1 MSFQAFMHD
10 PKAYCNIHEIQLNG
24 SANNLVPVC
33 ITRAAPVAN
42 AAHGTSIQYTHVAGA
57 GVTMQQAGQAG
68 AKTSWAAPTM
78 GGVTKIALSTVRLSN
93 KRSVTYSAVAGAATP
108 TLRILPWSG
117 TDVTFMQLDAAAD
130 FAVTGPLTGCTVS
143 VVRDGAGALWFFH
156 ANFAGGGG
164 MAAVN
169 HATKRQ
175 MIQNA
180 GATVGIPAAANYFY
194 CEYGPGHD
202 YNGLGFVWG
211 RERGGGN
218 WKFYVHAIKPATVLG
233 NATQDRKWADL

>member
-10 PKAYCNIHEIQLNG
+10 PKGYCGIHEMQLNG
-24 SANNLVPVC
+24 SGANLVPAA

-42 AAHGTSIQYTHVAGA
+42 AAHGTSIQYTHIGN
-57 GVTMQQAGQAG
+57 VTMNLAVQAGD
-68 AKTSWAAPTM
+68 KTSWAAPSVAGM
-78 GGVTKIALSTVRLSN
+78 GRIALSTVRLMN
-93 KRSVTYSAVAGAATP
+93 KRSVTYVPAVGGAFP
-108 TLRILPWSG
+108 NLRILPWSG
-117 TDVTFMQLDAAAD
+117 TDVTFMQLNGGAD

-143 VVRDGAGALWFFH
+143 VVRHAGALWFFH

-180 GATVGIPAAANYFY
+180 GALVGIPVGANYVY
-194 CEYGPGHD
+194 CEYGPGHT

-211 RERGGGN
+211 RERGGGV
-218 WKFYVHAIKPATVLG
+218 WKFYVHAIQPAAVFG
-233 NATQDRKWADL
+233 NATEDRKWAEL